1 MCNNGHEIE
10 ESKRPIVKFFI
21 LSIVILL
28 TQQVHAAFV
37 LPKNLNA
44 SDRLRATEILAL
56 GTAPKILGN
65 PYPLGGYSGIEF
77 GLSAE
82 FIPTED
88 LAELG
93 GKSPN
98 KDSFSY
104 NTLMLGK
111 GIHHNVDTF
120 VYFTPLRQESGIQ
133 TYGAQLRWGF
143 YESSYFPFA
152 LSMSLYAGGANF
164 ANLVNASSFGGDLL
178 ATVSV
183 DRVAAYI
190 GIGQVRGSAQFIGGS
205 NGITAEGVTVEHS
218 IMKTHSLLGM
228 SFSLSRFFA
237 AVEINRY
244 EDSFYGAKLG
254 YRF

>member
-1 MCNNGHEIE
+1 M
-10 ESKRPIVKFFI
+10 KFFI
-21 LSIVILL
+21 LSILVLFS
-28 TQQVHAAFV
+28 QQTLAAFV
-37 LPKNLNA
+37 LPKNLNVL
-44 SDRLRATEILAL
+44 DRIRATEILAL

-65 PYPLGGYSGIEF
+65 PYPLGGYAGIEM
-77 GLSAE
+77 GLSVE
-82 FIPTED
+82 FIPTDD

-98 KDSFSY
+98 KDTFSY
-104 NTLMLGK
+104 STLMLGK

-120 VYFTPLRQESGIQ
+120 VYFTPLRQDSGIQ

-152 LSMSLYAGGANF
+152 LSVSLFAGGANIS
-164 ANLVNASSFGGDLL
+164 NLVNASSFGGDLL

-205 NGITAEGVTVEHS
+205 NGITAEGLTVEHS
-218 IMKTHSLLGM
+218 VMKTHSLLGM
-228 SFSLSRFFA
+228 SLSLSGFFA

-244 EDSFYGAKLG
+244 EDSFYGTKLG